1 MNEDRHRGLERLA
14 GRLAKRVGDW
24 LSGRSEVSDL
34 NVMFAVLLFTEGP
47 GGFSAYSSNAQ
58 RPDMVKALREMADR
72 LDGDAARPE
81 LTVSA
86 SVAHAAARAMDAK
99 IPEDLDGWTVS
110 VASFK
115 AGLDRF
121 EKLGEQLMALDG
133 DAKLGRADSQ
143 DEINESWRLLM
154 ADWTASMIQMAG
166 SLELAVSYA
175 PIDPRSIPLQIR
187 GSNEIH

>member
-1 MNEDRHRGLERLA
+1 MNGDRHRGLERLA

-24 LSGRSEVSDL
+24 LNGRSEVSDL

-72 LDGDAARPE
+72 LDGDEGRGE

-86 SVAHAAARAMDAK
+86 GIATAAARAMDKK
-99 IPEDLDGWTVS
+99 IPENLDGWTVS
-110 VASFK
+110 IASFK

-121 EKLGEQLMALDG
+121 EKLSERLGGLDL
-133 DAKLGRADSQ
+133 DAKLGRAQSQ
-143 DEINESWRLLM
+143 EAVEASWRDLM

-187 GSNEIH
+187 GSNEIN

>member
-24 LSGRSEVSDL
+24 LNGRSEVSDL
-34 NVMFAVLLFTEGP
+34 NVLFAVLLFTEGP
-47 GGFSAYSSNAQ
+47 GGFSAYSSSAQ

-72 LDGDAARPE
+72 LDGEDARAE
-81 LTVSA
+81 LTVAA
-86 SVAHAAARAMDAK
+86 SVAYAAARAMDKK
-99 IPEDLDGWTVS
+99 IPDELDGWTVS

-133 DAKLGRADSQ
+133 DAKLGKADSQ
-143 DEINESWRLLM
+143 DEIDESWRLLI

-175 PIDPRSIPLQIR
+175 PIDPRSIPLTIR
-187 GSNEIH
+187 GTNEIN